1 MYICVYINI
10 DIWLRKR
17 ALRSL
22 KHTVSSPLGPEASHA
37 KAKLAKES
45 LSPASEDLL
54 SLENMLEH
62 SAMFEFDWHFFSKS
76 TLSQLEGPG
85 W

>member
-1 MYICVYINI
+1 M
-10 DIWLRKR
+10 WLRKG

-22 KHTVSSPLGPEASHA
+22 KHTDSSPLGPEASHG

-62 SAMFEFDWHFFSKS
+62 SAMFEFDWHFFQKVLWANWKGLAGDFLQYLKS
-76 TLSQLEGPG
+76 
-85 W
+85 